1 MLLWGRVGR
10 AGVQPGD
17 WTMKQGARAGSGE
30 EGTCNGRFAKK
41 GCMRRTCAAA
51 GIAAARAGP
60 AGERE
65 ADGQPLAAAEADR
78 DLREVRR
85 RRGGGRTGWMAHF
98 YSLKVA
104 EGCGLERIRR
114 AVVAQLEALSRACA
128 SPPRTRT
135 PFCAL
140 ASTGAR
146 PGRDLPQKA
155 RHLGRLG
162 LGGAGLASALAS
174 CPGGQAVR
182 RRIEGLGWRGWTSGD
197 RAPSRSSRRS
207 SRSAKGHTVRG
218 ISVLPCPRA
227 HSQAAAPFFGR
238 ARACATRSGICPGL

>member
-1 MLLWGRVGR
+1 
-10 AGVQPGD
+10 
-17 WTMKQGARAGSGE
+17 
-30 EGTCNGRFAKK
+30 
-41 GCMRRTCAAA
+41 MRRTCAAA

-114 AVVAQLEALSRACA
+114 APVAQLEALHKRVPLHHTHAAVLCPRLDGRASR
-128 SPPRTRT
+128 
-135 PFCAL
+135 
-140 ASTGAR
+140 
-146 PGRDLPQKA
+146 GRDLPQKA

-197 RAPSRSSRRS
+197 RGPSRSSRRS